1 MNHIDTMKLGL
12 EALEHM
18 LEDAKQECLTV
29 EYWNECVD
37 AITALREAL
46 AQPQQEPVAWPKPVL
61 TRPFQSDFEN
71 GHDAGWNARL
81 EACKEAS
88 PQPAPVQGWKLVPVE
103 PTPEMRKAAADA
115 WLDCGSKM
123 TLNKASAA
131 VKAGIDAAPQPAQ
144 QQEPYGWHTEDHL
157 TDRSA
162 TTYSKDVADR
172 WKSKGWPV
180 TPLYTSPQAQRKPW
194 VGLTPEQRAAIAEAN
209 NMLVDDD
216 LFDAIEA
223 ELKEKNT

>member
-1 MNHIDTMKLGL
+1 MTKDEATARSAMKLAL
-12 EALEHM
+12 EALET
-18 LEDAKQECLTV
+18 ERENYQDWDKQDGAP
-29 EYWNECVD
+29 EYIYE

-46 AQPQQEPVAWPKPVL
+46 AE
-61 TRPFQSDFEN
+61 QS
-71 GHDAGWNARL
+71 
-81 EACKEAS
+81 
-88 PQPAPVQGWKLVPVE
+88 
-103 PTPEMRKAAADA
+103 
-115 WLDCGSKM
+115 
-123 TLNKASAA
+123 
-131 VKAGIDAAPQPAQ
+131 AQ

-180 TPLYTSPQAQRKPW
+180 TPLYTSPQEQPSKPW

-223 ELKEKNT
+223 ELKEKNA